1 MGNACKKFN
10 TPVTGGNVSF
20 YNQSVQ
26 NGVEVPVFPT
36 PTIGMLGILRSK
48 KDFMTLYFKNSGDI
62 IYLLGESKD
71 DIACSEYLYS
81 VHGVKNSP
89 APAFN
94 LDEEFSVQQSVLKLI
109 RNGLIESAHDVSDG
123 GLFVALAE
131 SGMHRLLGFDV
142 STDESKRKD
151 AFLFGEAQSRVV
163 VTVSPDKEDDFLSA
177 LDDAEIEFSTL
188 GEVTKNEILIDSESF
203 GSMAEAK
210 LVYDTAIGDKM
221 TK

>member
-1 MGNACKKFN
+1 MGAACKKLN

-36 PTIGMLGILRSK
+36 PTIGMLGILKSK
-48 KDFMTLYFKNSGDI
+48 QNFMTLYFKNAGDI

-71 DIACSEYLYS
+71 DIACSEYLYT
-81 VHGVKNSP
+81 VLAVKNSP

-94 LDEEFSVQQSVLKLI
+94 LEEEFSVQQTVLKLI
-109 RNGLIESAHDVSDG
+109 RLGLVKSAHDVSDG

-131 SGMHRLLGFDV
+131 AGMHRQLGFDI
-142 STDESKRKD
+142 STDENIRKD

-163 VTVSPDKEDDFLSA
+163 VTVAPDREDDFLTA
-177 LDDAEIEFSTL
+177 LDDANIEFTTL
-188 GEVTKNEILIDSESF
+188 GEVSKNEMVIDGESF
-203 GSMAEAK
+203 GKIAEAK
-210 LVYDTAIGDKM
+210 RVFDNAIGNKM
-221 TK
+221 TE